1 MGWLN
6 SDGLYVKFGTAEATA
21 GAAGETNIA
30 GDRREIVVTIDDL
43 TVLTTT
49 AGGTILDDHVWV
61 PKNARIEE
69 VEVEVKTAATG
80 ATADLNV
87 GLIRS
92 DRSTELDFNGLV
104 AAADVATLDAAGKR
118 LNLITGS
125 TAAGALIGTTLA
137 YNGLFCADWDT
148 AAFTAGAVRIRVKYF
163 MV

>member
-6 SDGLYVKFGTAEATA
+6 DDGLYVKFGTAEATA
-21 GAAGETNIA
+21 GAAGETAIDGDLREMVVDIA
-30 GDRREIVVTIDDL
+30 DM

-49 AGGTILDDHVWV
+49 AGGTILDDNVWM

-69 VEVEVKTAATG
+69 VVVEVVTAAEG

-92 DRSTELDFNGLV
+92 DRSTELDFDGLV
-104 AAADVATLDAAGKR
+104 AAADVATIDGAGKR
-118 LNLITGS
+118 LNLITGA

-137 YNGLFCADWDT
+137 YNGLFVADYDT
-148 AAFTAGAVRIRVKYF
+148 AAFTAGAVRIRVKYRF
-163 MV
+163 L